1 MPENRHQREALLE
14 GWQTGS
20 APTAANPVR
29 LHFCPDGRRA
39 AFVVT
44 DHGDRSKEPI
54 FRAVYFGH
62 SDKTHPDH
70 GQRGFAGRGIALTQ
84 GTFWTGW
91 DGYDYLGNPD
101 FLALMHEAH
110 GAGIEICP
118 HNTSE
123 NYDLPPEETRADIDR
138 YAEHFGAVNTWID
151 HNYLPS
157 NLTVDGLKPDSPHYI
172 LPDIQRH
179 GCRAAWSYYDAYLN
193 PPTPSLDILAP
204 PSTFAYLRRLAS
216 NIAKRLRG
224 GAVDMR
230 RTKSL
235 ATYLVQ
241 QSVGPKLIGKLVF
254 LRNPN
259 RTGKQRL
266 AAIAAIPVEFFKFWG
281 KRLRGDFRTRFPL
294 RWDEKNRLYW
304 FDTIRL
310 IYFADSLNETALDSL
325 IDGAGICIAHS
336 YLGVNHPS
344 PNARA
349 FVPDGEGYAVAPGLD
364 AFLALLRQ
372 RIDDGAVWNP
382 TMAGLSGWMEQ
393 LSQVETTRTGD
404 ALTLT
409 NRGPEPIKGVTFRT
423 LDDACVTAG
432 EAVST
437 RREGGEQWFVFDLAP
452 GAGATITASRS
463 NG

>member
-1 MPENRHQREALLE
+1 MTSDPRTALLDHWKS
-14 GWQTGS
+14 GT

-39 AFVVT
+39 AFVIT
-44 DHGDRSKEPI
+44 DHGDRSREPI

-62 SDKTHPDH
+62 SDKADPTH

-91 DGYDYLGNPD
+91 DGFDYLGNPE

-110 GAGIEICP
+110 DAGIEICP

-179 GCRAAWSYYDAYLN
+179 GCRAAWSYYDAFLN
-193 PPTPSLDILAP
+193 PPTPSLDILKP
-204 PSTFAYLRRLAS
+204 PSTFAYAKRLAS
-216 NIAKRLRG
+216 NIAQRLRG

-241 QSVGPKLIGKLVF
+241 QTVGPKLIGKIVF

-266 AAIAAIPVEFFKFWG
+266 AAIAAIPVEFFRFWG

-294 RWDEKNRLYW
+294 RWDADNKLYW

-310 IYFADSLNETALDSL
+310 IYFADSLNQTALTRL
-325 IDGAGICIAHS
+325 IDGAGICIAHT

-349 FVPDGEGYAVAPGLD
+349 FAKDGETYTIAPDLD
-364 AFLALLRQ
+364 AFLALLEG
-372 RIDDGAVWNP
+372 RIAEGTIWNP
-382 TMAGLSGWMEQ
+382 TMAAMSAWTDRLAQIEIASANGQ
-393 LSQVETTRTGD
+393 T
-404 ALTLT
+404 TLT
-409 NRGPEPIKGVTFRT
+409 NRGHDPVNGVTVRT
-423 LDDACVTAG
+423 LDDACLTAG

-437 RREGGEQWFVFDLAP
+437 RREGGEQWFVFNLAP
-452 GAGATITASRS
+452 GAGVTIDAARS
-463 NG
+463 N